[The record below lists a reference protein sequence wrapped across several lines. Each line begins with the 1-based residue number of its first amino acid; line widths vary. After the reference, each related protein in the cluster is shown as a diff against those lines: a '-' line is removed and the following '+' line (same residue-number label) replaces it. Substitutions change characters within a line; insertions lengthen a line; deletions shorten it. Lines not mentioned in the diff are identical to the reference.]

1 MLSHDEHRELRAIE
15 RWFEEADPKL
25 TRMLRAHEAPSAR
38 KQYKALRVTV
48 DVTGAFLLIFGSIVA
63 SAGAVVFGV
72 LILAAGGC
80 MHVAAPK

>member
-1 MLSHDEHRELRAIE
+1 MLSHHEDRELRAIE

-25 TRMLRAHEAPSAR
+25 TRMLRDHEAPHR
-38 KQYKALRVTV
+38 QHRALRLTV
-48 DVTGAFLLIFGSIVA
+48 DLTGAFLLVFGLIVA

-80 MHVAAPK
+80 MHVAARK